1 MDKKELKIHQ
11 QFHRSLYKEKKKE
24 NELLKARE
32 EKRQRAWKL
41 AEVTE
46 PILVKQLAGN

>member
-11 QFHRSLYKEKKKE
+11 QFHKALSKEKKKE
-24 NELLKARE
+24 NELLKAKE

-41 AEVTE
+41 AEVIQ
-46 PILVKQLAGN
+46 PNLVKQIAGN